1 MLKEFERI
9 ETDRIGAGKHEQFH
23 KMLTGLRHKYFI

>member
-23 KMLTGLRHKYFI
+23 KMLTNLKNVYLD